1 MILQQK
7 TTSVFLG
14 VSGAPQGIRTPDCFE
29 IIASGGFFFEK
40 IRFVS
45 KISSPPKNLTIFR
58 ETLNQRSGR
67 FFTIK
72 KHLCIFRRFWCAA
85 RDSNP

>member
-7 TTSVFLG
+7 NSVFLG

-58 ETLNQRSGR
+58 EPSTKGQGDFLQ
-67 FFTIK
+67 
-72 KHLCIFRRFWCAA
+72 
-85 RDSNP
+85 